1 MSRHAA
7 SDGCG
12 TVDLL
17 SPILRSLDPLQAR
30 VRALLADGAPA
41 PARTVQPE
49 SASSFQ
55 DANPITWS
63 DLQPD
68 PKLLL
73 RTLRFLLTDLGV
85 AGYPGGYT
93 GEYSEREA
101 NFLLALGH
109 DLRKHGL
116 EASHYDALAQAVGQ
130 AGVDVLKLDEEEQ
143 ETFRDA
149 ADLTCHLLAIG
160 AQRSTATATRAAR
173 VVDVVSAY
181 PGDEAAGRAPIS
193 IVRLQE
199 DTPQPWWTGQYLDI
213 RTPYGEAKWQYLRPA
228 IPSNSDGLIEFHV
241 RGDEPARRAIVEE
254 AQVGDQWVI
263 GTSYGFLS
271 VDAEDQRPVCMIAE
285 STGLAPLR
293 ALLLDLALNPTPPR
307 TTLYFGAD
315 TVAELYDLQGL
326 LGFAQAWEWL
336 TVVPVVAE
344 PEPELLEPDAEPV
357 AGPVTEELDG
367 LLRVGHAV
375 NAAIKDGAWRGARVL
390 ISGGCD
396 TVTGGVDALVAAGA
410 DPAQLSFD
418 KA

>member
-116 EASHYDALAQAVGQ
+116 EAEHYGALAHALGQ
-130 AGVDVLKLDEEEQ
+130 AGADVLPLDEQEQ
-143 ETFRDA
+143 ATLEDA
-149 ADLTCHLLAIG
+149 ADLTCHLLALG
-160 AQRSTATATRAAR
+160 AQRSTATATRTAE
-173 VVDVVSAY
+173 VLDVAEAY
-181 PGDEAAGRAPIS
+181 PGDETTGRPAIGV
-193 IVRLQE
+193 IRIQE
-199 DTPQPWWTGQYLDI
+199 NAPQPWWTGQYLDV
-213 RTPYGEAKWQYLRPA
+213 RAPYGDTQWQYLHPA
-228 IPSNSDGLIEFHV
+228 TPANPDGLIEFHV
-241 RGDEPARRAIVEE
+241 RGDSEARRAILAE
-254 AQVGDQWVI
+254 AQVGDQWVL
-263 GTSYGFLS
+263 GASYGFLS
-271 VDAEDQRPVCMIAE
+271 VDAEDERPVCMIAQN
-285 STGLAPLR
+285 TGLAPLR
-293 ALLLDLALNPTPPR
+293 ALLLELAQQPEPPE
-307 TTLYFGAD
+307 TALYVGAD
-315 TVAELYDLQGL
+315 SVAELYELPSL
-326 LGFAQAWEWL
+326 LGFARAWDWL
-336 TVVPVVAE
+336 RVVPVATE
-344 PEPELLEPDAEPV
+344 TAGIEELTGTSA
-357 AGPVTEELDG
+357 ELDG

-375 NAAIKDGAWRGARVL
+375 NAAIRDGAWQDARVL
-390 ISGGCD
+390 VAGEEAQVSAS
-396 TVTGGVDALVAAGA
+396 VDALLAAGA
-410 DPAQLSFD
+410 DPEQLSVD